1 VIGPRTPPRLPGLW
15 LALCFALALSVAGA
29 QAPEAA
35 AFNPLKPVC
44 GVVGWVSGIAGK
56 ACGVVQ
62 HGDKLLSAGKKLV
75 TGHIGGAAK
84 ALAGGASSAASGLGA
99 HAAALVGLAAVGTW
113 VLGGAKTALRDT
125 ATVLDKTTRPQLTST
140 WFSSTYWRM
149 AGIAALLTLP
159 FLFAAAV
166 QALMRSDLAML
177 ARASFG
183 YLPLSLLAVSIAAPL
198 TMLLLAA
205 SDQISAAVSSA
216 AGGAGTRFLAQLGVV
231 SGTLSVL
238 SRSPFVAFFVGLLT
252 VSAAVILWVEMLM
265 REAAVYI
272 VVLMLPLAFAALVW
286 PARRVW
292 AVRVVELL
300 VALIL
305 SKFAIVAVLAL
316 GGAALGQRGSGG
328 AGGMLVGLVLVVLAA
343 AAPWALV
350 RLLPMTELASAA
362 AGQLRGESGRIRGI
376 HGAADAATEG
386 AGDWAGSVTA
396 GMRRQAADAAEP
408 DGDGSARTNEV
419 EKLRSAAQSAVPHG
433 SNAQARDADAEL
445 LLLGTAAGAGAGAM
459 AGAAGGV
466 GGAAGGVGG
475 AAGGVGGAADG
486 AGPRGDAATGAPVTP
501 ATTAVEQRLPGLAP
515 MYQQENGAWDP
526 IEVGPEAF
534 PAEPLWDRPLGSTSS
549 GAPEVHESPAPN
561 ERPGADEAAGD
572 QRGDP

>member
-1 VIGPRTPPRLPGLW
+1 MRRSRSLGG
-15 LALCFALALSVAGA
+15 S
-29 QAPEAA
+29 AA
-35 AFNPLKPVC
+35 ARR
-44 GVVGWVSGIAGK
+44 
-56 ACGVVQ
+56 Q
-62 HGDKLLSAGKKLV
+62 R
-75 TGHIGGAAK
+75 
-84 ALAGGASSAASGLGA
+84 LGRA
-99 HAAALVGLAAVGTW
+99 AAALVGLAAVGAW

-166 QALMRSDLAML
+166 QALMRSDLACWPAAAL
-177 ARASFG
+177 G

-205 SDQISAAVSSA
+205 SDEISAAVSSA
-216 AGGAGTRFLAQLGVV
+216 AGGAGTRFLTQLGVV

-238 SRSPFVAFFVGLLT
+238 SRSPFVAFLVGLLT
-252 VSAAVILWVEMLM
+252 VSAAVVLWVEMLM

-272 VVLMLPLAFAALVW
+272 VVLMLPLAFAAFVW

-292 AVRVVELL
+292 AIRVVELL

-316 GGAALGQRGSGG
+316 GGAALGHRGSGG
-328 AGGMLVGLVLVVLAA
+328 AGGMLVGLVLVLLAA

-362 AGQLRGESGRIRGI
+362 AGQLRGEGGRITGI
-376 HGAADAATEG
+376 HAAAEAAAEG

-396 GMRRQAADAAEP
+396 GMRRQAADAAGP
-408 DGDGSARTNEV
+408 APRDAAASTNEV
-419 EKLRSAAQSAVPHG
+419 EKLRSAAQSAMPDG
-433 SNAQARDADAEL
+433 ATGQTEDADTEL
-445 LLLGTAAGAGAGAM
+445 LLLGAAAAAGTDAGRGAGV
-459 AGAAGGV
+459 GA
-466 GGAAGGVGG
+466 
-475 AAGGVGGAADG
+475 VGGAADG
-486 AGPRGDAATGAPVTP
+486 AGPASDGTPGAPVTP
-501 ATTAVEQRLPGLAP
+501 ARTAVEHRLPGLAD

-526 IEVGPEAF
+526 IEIGPEAF
-534 PAEPLWDRPLGSTSS
+534 PAEPLWERPLDGAGSD
-549 GAPEVHESPAPN
+549 APDAHESAGPDEPPDAHG
-561 ERPGADEAAGD
+561 GAGEGGA
-572 QRGDP
+572 R